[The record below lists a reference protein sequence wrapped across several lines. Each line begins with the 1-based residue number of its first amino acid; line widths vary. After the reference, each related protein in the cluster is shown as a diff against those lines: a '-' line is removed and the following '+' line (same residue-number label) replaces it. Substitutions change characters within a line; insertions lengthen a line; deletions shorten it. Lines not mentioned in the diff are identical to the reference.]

1 MSGGGDRLLSCL
13 LPQGLGA
20 ELQARL
26 FSELGLTRVEV
37 HSARGFIGSNP
48 GGLFNCVEKEI
59 LTAIT
64 AADQAND
71 RGKSTWKEDSST
83 WSRSIVPHSLSF
95 PQTSPRGPVNDN
107 GTYGIN

>member
-26 FSELGLTRVEV
+26 FSELGLTQVEV
-37 HSARGFIGSNP
+37 HSTRGFIGSNHR
-48 GGLFNCVEKEI
+48 GLFNCVEKEI

-64 AADQAND
+64 AADQADDLFEWIYHAGKVADMEGRFLYMVPLD
-71 RGKSTWKEDSST
+71 RSTQFELPAD
-83 WSRSIVPHSLSF
+83 VP
-95 PQTSPRGPVNDN
+95 PEGE
-107 GTYGIN
+107 